1 MIEFLLLLR
10 VKAEL
15 FFFKMCD
22 RREPFESE
30 LRNNNEEGGVPADG
44 DANANDIRREDGGRT
59 ADPDS
64 PSGLQTETAE
74 EDKVTIWGTDSQ
86 CDDPELAEFEMLEC
100 QELEAYLV
108 EEGEDFVGLADRKDV
123 QVQSST
129 CSKTRENATF
139 QKSMVGTRS
148 VQHGGREQEPSASLV
163 SECTEISRTEFN
175 SETDVFLSCMSTIST
190 MDNGV
195 ETASMTQMTGASER
209 TRVAASQKAEPPPL
223 SSGKSTIH
231 HIDVDMNLNSTVH
244 SEDVVSQVV
253 PCKDVTDE
261 CRRNNNQRNK
271 VGNTPS
277 DCNQK
282 RNTEHKGLATEKKS
296 YEESNTKIDKSTQAD
311 EASEGNYS
319 PYITNTKETQSSAES
334 KAMKKQGSFDNMLT
348 KQNSFD
354 KSFKKQPSFEN
365 TFRKQHSFDNT
376 LKKQRSF
383 ETSITTN
390 SSSLERRRPWGSPSR
405 PTTPTSPKTTSSS
418 PKRRPPGSPAKV
430 QGIRALSLERS
441 DSPQRALSQTAKLPA
456 RVSLSSGIPKPVV
469 SLLSVVSQQKES
481 EPRKS
486 SPPQKPKNVRPKIIT
501 YVRKN
506 PQTTPPVTNVPIE
519 ASTLPL
525 RLSSYPSLPTHKEP
539 KVGCQPKS
547 TPVLCSSNLLFDKY
561 RQEMQKAG
569 CHPPGLVVIGT
580 KPPSS
585 TIPQRLGGKSSSFH
599 KDIPEKNLPEVRNQ

>member
-1 MIEFLLLLR
+1 
-10 VKAEL
+10 
-15 FFFKMCD
+15 MCD
-22 RREPFESE
+22 RREPLERE
-30 LRNNNEEGGVPADG
+30 LRNNNEEGGVLADG
-44 DANANDIRREDGGRT
+44 DANANEIRREDGGRT

-123 QVQSST
+123 QVQSSS
-129 CSKTRENATF
+129 CSKARENATF
-139 QKSMVGTRS
+139 QKSMEGTRS

-163 SECTEISRTEFN
+163 SECTEISRTELN
-175 SETDVFLSCMSTIST
+175 SETDVFLSCLSTIST
-190 MDNGV
+190 MDNAG
-195 ETASMTQMTGASER
+195 EPASVTQMTDTSER
-209 TRVAASQKAEPPPL
+209 ARVVASQKADPTAL

-231 HIDVDMNLNSTVH
+231 HIDVDMNLNSTVP
-244 SEDVVSQVV
+244 SEDVVSQVQVNKVV

-261 CRRNNNQRNK
+261 CRKNNNQSNK
-271 VGNTPS
+271 LGNTPS
-277 DCNQK
+277 DCNQN

-296 YEESNTKIDKSTQAD
+296 EERNTKMDKSTQAD

-319 PYITNTKETQSSAES
+319 LYKTNTKGTQSSVEA
-334 KAMKKQGSFDNMLT
+334 KAMKKQGSFDTMLT

-354 KSFKKQPSFEN
+354 KSFKKQPSFES

-376 LKKQRSF
+376 LKKQHSF
-383 ETSITTN
+383 ENSITTN
-390 SSSLERRRPWGSPSR
+390 SLSLERRRPWGSPSR
-405 PTTPTSPKTTSSS
+405 PTTPPSPKTTSSS

-441 DSPQRALSQTAKLPA
+441 NSPQRTLGQTAKPPA
-456 RVSLSSGIPKPVV
+456 RTSLSSGIPKP
-469 SLLSVVSQQKES
+469 VVSQQKES

-501 YVRKN
+501 YIRKN
-506 PQTTPPVTNVPIE
+506 PQATPPVTNAPIE

-539 KVGCQPKS
+539 NVGCQPKS

-585 TIPQRLGGKSSSFH
+585 TIPQRLGGKSNSFH
-599 KDIPEKNLPEVRNQ
+599 KDIPEKNLPEVRN

>member
-1 MIEFLLLLR
+1 
-10 VKAEL
+10 
-15 FFFKMCD
+15 MCD
-22 RREPFESE
+22 RREPFERE
-30 LRNNNEEGGVPADG
+30 LRNNNEEGGVLADG
-44 DANANDIRREDGGRT
+44 DANANEIRTEDGGRT

-64 PSGLQTETAE
+64 PSGPQTETAE

-108 EEGEDFVGLADRKDV
+108 EEGEDFVGLADRRDV
-123 QVQSST
+123 QVQSSS
-129 CSKTRENATF
+129 CGKARENATF
-139 QKSMVGTRS
+139 QKSMEGTRS

-163 SECTEISRTEFN
+163 SECTEISRTELN
-175 SETDVFLSCMSTIST
+175 SETDVFLSCLSTIST
-190 MDNGV
+190 MDNAA
-195 ETASMTQMTGASER
+195 ETASVAQMTDASER
-209 TRVAASQKAEPPPL
+209 TRVAASQKGDPPPL

-231 HIDVDMNLNSTVH
+231 HTDVDMNLNSTLH
-244 SEDVVSQVV
+244 SEDVVSQVQENKVV

-282 RNTEHKGLATEKKS
+282 RNTEHKDLATEKKS
-296 YEESNTKIDKSTQAD
+296 YEESNTKMDKSTQAD
-311 EASEGNYS
+311 EASEGNYK
-319 PYITNTKETQSSAES
+319 TNTKGTQSSVES
-334 KAMKKQGSFDNMLT
+334 KAMKKQGSFDNTLT

-354 KSFKKQPSFEN
+354 KSFKKQASFEN

-376 LKKQRSF
+376 LKKQCSF
-383 ETSITTN
+383 ENSITTS

-441 DSPQRALSQTAKLPA
+441 DSPQRALSQTAKPPA
-456 RVSLSSGIPKPVV
+456 RPSLSSGIPKPVV
-469 SLLSVVSQQKES
+469 SQQKES
-481 EPRKS
+481 EPRKC

-506 PQTTPPVTNVPIE
+506 PQATPPVTDAPFE
-519 ASTLPL
+519 GSTLPL

-561 RQEMQKAG
+561 RQEMQKTG
-569 CHPPGLVVIGT
+569 GHPPGLVVIGT
-580 KPPSS
+580 KPPCS
-585 TIPQRLGGKSSSFH
+585 TIPQRLGGKSNSFH
-599 KDIPEKNLPEVRNQ
+599 KDIPEKNLPEVRN

>member
-1 MIEFLLLLR
+1 
-10 VKAEL
+10 
-15 FFFKMCD
+15 MCD
-22 RREPFESE
+22 RREPFERE
-30 LRNNNEEGGVPADG
+30 LRNNNEEGGVLADG
-44 DANANDIRREDGGRT
+44 DANANEIRTEDGGRT

-64 PSGLQTETAE
+64 PSGPQTETAE

-108 EEGEDFVGLADRKDV
+108 EEGEDFVGLADRRDV
-123 QVQSST
+123 QVQSSS
-129 CSKTRENATF
+129 CGKARENATF
-139 QKSMVGTRS
+139 QKSMEGTRS

-163 SECTEISRTEFN
+163 SECTEISRTELN
-175 SETDVFLSCMSTIST
+175 SETDVFLSCLSTIST
-190 MDNGV
+190 MDNAA
-195 ETASMTQMTGASER
+195 ETASVAQMTDASER
-209 TRVAASQKAEPPPL
+209 TRVAASQKGDPPPL

-231 HIDVDMNLNSTVH
+231 HTDVDMNLNSTLH
-244 SEDVVSQVV
+244 SEDVVSQVQENKVV

-282 RNTEHKGLATEKKS
+282 RNTEHKDLATEKKS
-296 YEESNTKIDKSTQAD
+296 YEESNTKMDKSTQAD
-311 EASEGNYS
+311 EASEGNYK
-319 PYITNTKETQSSAES
+319 TNTKGTQSSAES
-334 KAMKKQGSFDNMLT
+334 KAMKKQGSFDNTLT

-354 KSFKKQPSFEN
+354 KSFKKQASFEN

-376 LKKQRSF
+376 LKKQCSF
-383 ETSITTN
+383 ENSITTS

-441 DSPQRALSQTAKLPA
+441 DSPQRALSQTAKPPA
-456 RVSLSSGIPKPVV
+456 RPSLSSGIPKPVV
-469 SLLSVVSQQKES
+469 SQQKES
-481 EPRKS
+481 EPRKC

-506 PQTTPPVTNVPIE
+506 PQATPPVTDAPFE
-519 ASTLPL
+519 GSTLPL

-561 RQEMQKAG
+561 RQEMQKTG
-569 CHPPGLVVIGT
+569 GHPPGLVVIGT
-580 KPPSS
+580 KPPCS
-585 TIPQRLGGKSSSFH
+585 TIPQRLGGKSNSFH
-599 KDIPEKNLPEVRNQ
+599 KDIPEKNLPEVRN